1 MGQSARVKARSP
13 LWRCEWR
20 KRKGKAPLLCCGE
33 RTKLSPGGD
42 STRDLG
48 GKVYTGKFRIF
59 SEQKW
64 WCHCG
69 YLRSLDFPCTTN
81 PHPSTEFHA
90 PTSEPQRSSAPIC
103 IRVSLLTAGL
113 EERSA
118 TTRLLV
124 STLGK
129 CLHQG
134 VFCHRIQSI
143 RCTCASCVEGPK
155 PPISRFHW
163 GGSGRITCN
172 PGRGREITRARLRRR
187 YNIQQGAR
195 GGPRSGSHDKV
206 PGQEAITRCLVRKP

>member
-1 MGQSARVKARSP
+1 MSQSARVKARSP

-20 KRKGKAPLLCCGE
+20 KRKGRAPCLCCGE

-42 STRDLG
+42 STRVLG
-48 GKVYTGKFRIF
+48 GKLYTGKFRIF

-143 RCTCASCVEGPK
+143 RLNVSRCYTYSTAPPRDGPGTECFCHSDLRIRRWCKQQMLFTPGRTHSGVFQVCTGCQGC
-155 PPISRFHW
+155 
-163 GGSGRITCN
+163 GSGAQAGT
-172 PGRGREITRARLRRR
+172 
-187 YNIQQGAR
+187 
-195 GGPRSGSHDKV
+195 GP
-206 PGQEAITRCLVRKP
+206 Q